1 MMRWLYLLLL
11 SSLIASPGCSADEHE
26 KMLQAKETKLN
37 EKEQQLSIREQTIQ
51 LKEEELTRRQ
61 QLLDST
67 AVKVPALPDTLSR
80 LHPQLPGVW
89 NVTMRC
95 TETTCAGSAVGDT
108 KTEQWQLSFQ
118 NNNIIVQAMSD
129 KKLLR
134 IYTGSYIANFF
145 ELSSH
150 QEGVDQQQATKML
163 VKLQVKKADEMTGQ
177 REIIRE
183 NDCRIVYALEL
194 RKQQ

>member
-11 SSLIASPGCSADEHE
+11 SSLIASPGCSADEQE

-67 AVKVPALPDTLSR
+67 TVKVPALPDTLSR